1 VIASLHGSV
10 QAVQSGAL
18 VVALGGIGIRVLVPQ
33 TVLDHARVGHT
44 IDLYTHLYVRENEIT
59 LYGLETQGELDLF
72 VLLLGVSGIGPRTAL
87 AVLSSFAPETLRGAV
102 ARGDTAALM
111 RIQGIGRKTAE
122 RMMLD
127 LRDKIG
133 GVDARAWSPSA
144 IRDGDGELISAL
156 TALGYS
162 LAEAR
167 DALSAIPEDVSSL
180 EERILTALRW
190 LGSG

>member
-1 VIASLHGSV
+1 
-10 QAVQSGAL
+10 
-18 VVALGGIGIRVLVPQ
+18 
-33 TVLDHARVGHT
+33 
-44 IDLYTHLYVRENEIT
+44 
-59 LYGLETQGELDLF
+59 
-72 VLLLGVSGIGPRTAL
+72 
-87 AVLSSFAPETLRGAV
+87 
-102 ARGDTAALM
+102 M

-133 GVDARAWSPSA
+133 GVDARAWNPSA